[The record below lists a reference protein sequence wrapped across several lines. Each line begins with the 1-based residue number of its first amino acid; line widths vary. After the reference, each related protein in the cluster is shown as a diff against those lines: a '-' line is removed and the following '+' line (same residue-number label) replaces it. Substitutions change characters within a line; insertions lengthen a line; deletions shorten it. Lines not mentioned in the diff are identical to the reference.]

1 MVGHPTPIIANLTRI
16 KCHAPEEVGREAIK
30 TSQSSVVWDGPAVSH
45 WSHCRHH
52 KRLCCVEMVVKM
64 IG

>member
-45 WSHCRHH
+45 WT
-52 KRLCCVEMVVKM
+52 
-64 IG
+64 IGATVGITKGCAAWRWW